1 MFLTEETEE
10 QTIDRLLREL
20 DIRLPEIENTD
31 GESLALLP
39 PIDTESAPLTDD
51 ISERLPPPFS
61 S

>member
-31 GESLALLP
+31 EESLALLP

-51 ISERLPPPFS
+51 ISERLSPPFS